1 MISNLLNLRELEFIE
16 YAMALNFYAVIV
28 DVFGGRNN
36 KAVQQK
42 YFNRVPGDSAQ
53 YYVPIAKI
61 VKYSIDEI
69 FEKKLYIL
77 IPFYIFTYE
86 ADFDEYNTDKEKL
99 AELHG
104 QYQLI
109 IDRLSELV
117 EKEEIT
123 AFDKKTIVDI
133 TDDVVRELTKKYT
146 KLQKEVGDL
155 MSGAM
160 LETEA
165 RRLRDEYLQEGISQV
180 AENMIR
186 AQKPAEEI
194 ELMTG
199 FSIDKLKELATKIG
213 VMLVLQVILLYP

>member
-1 MISNLLNLRELEFIE
+1 MR
-16 YAMALNFYAVIV
+16 
-28 DVFGGRNN
+28 
-36 KAVQQK
+36 
-42 YFNRVPGDSAQ
+42 
-53 YYVPIAKI
+53 
-61 VKYSIDEI
+61 
-69 FEKKLYIL
+69 KLYIL

-165 RRLRDEYLQEGISQV
+165 RRLRDEYLQEGISQGIGQGISQV

-194 ELMTG
+194 ESMTG
-199 FSIDKLKELATKIG
+199 FSIDKLKEISTKIG
-213 VMLVLQVILLYP
+213 VMLVL

>member
-1 MISNLLNLRELEFIE
+1 MGSLR
-16 YAMALNFYAVIV
+16 
-28 DVFGGRNN
+28 
-36 KAVQQK
+36 
-42 YFNRVPGDSAQ
+42 
-53 YYVPIAKI
+53 
-61 VKYSIDEI
+61 
-69 FEKKLYIL
+69 KLYIL

-117 EKEEIT
+117 EKDEIT

-165 RRLRDEYLQEGISQV
+165 RRLRDEYLQEGMNQGISQGISQV

-194 ELMTG
+194 ESMTG

-213 VMLVLQVILLYP
+213 VMLVL

>member
-1 MISNLLNLRELEFIE
+1 M
-16 YAMALNFYAVIV
+16 
-28 DVFGGRNN
+28 
-36 KAVQQK
+36 
-42 YFNRVPGDSAQ
+42 
-53 YYVPIAKI
+53 
-61 VKYSIDEI
+61 
-69 FEKKLYIL
+69 
-77 IPFYIFTYE
+77 
-86 ADFDEYNTDKEKL
+86 
-99 AELHG
+99 
-104 QYQLI
+104 I

-194 ELMTG
+194 ESMTG

-213 VMLVLQVILLYP
+213 VMLVL